1 LKEVPIIAIVDD
13 DDSVRRSLLRVVRS
27 AGYEAE
33 GFASARGFLEWLPH
47 GRAACLLLDV
57 HMSEMSGFDLQDR
70 LAVPIIFITAHDDAK
85 TQERIARSGAIGH
98 LRKPCEEQI
107 VLDAIRRAVHRS
119 ANQLAG
125 PGAGPRS
132 ETQSPWFI
140 AVDGEPRDGEPVN
153 PEPDQHREDGGEA

>member
-1 LKEVPIIAIVDD
+1 VIAIIDD

-27 AGYEAE
+27 AGYAAE
-33 GFASARGFLEWLPH
+33 GFASARGFLDWLPR

-98 LRKPCEEQI
+98 LRKPCAEQT
-107 VLDAIRRAVHRS
+107 VLDAIQRAV
-119 ANQLAG
+119 
-125 PGAGPRS
+125 PRS
-132 ETQSPWFI
+132 ENPLAGRDDGARSKTQAPLFI
-140 AVDGEPRDGEPVN
+140 ALDGDAAN
-153 PEPDQHREDGGEA
+153 SEPDQNREDGGEA